1 MRGNLPKREPGWV
14 REWDEK
20 KIVYRILDKRR
31 DAKKFILHD
40 GPPYANG
47 AIHIGHAVNKI
58 LKDMIVK
65 EKTLEGYQAPYVP
78 GWDCHGMPI
87 EVQIEKL
94 HGKNL
99 PVEKMQSLA
108 RAYAMEQSNLQLA
121 DFKRLGVLGLWDN
134 PYRTMRHDTEAAE
147 ITALRKIMEKG
158 YVYRGLKPV
167 NWCFDCQS
175 ALAEAE
181 VEYMDRKSP
190 MLDVA
195 FALTDEDHQ
204 RVEGIFGH
212 TIEKPCSVVIWT
224 TTPWTI
230 PANQALNMHPDL
242 TYALVDVGD
251 RYLILGEGLVEE
263 ALKRYGLT
271 GSVVATAKGALFEG
285 VRFKHPLYDMH
296 EGYRRYSP
304 VYLAD
309 YVEATSGTGIVHS
322 APAYGVDDFVSCKKH
337 GMSNDEVLNP
347 VQGDGTYASWL
358 PFFAGMNIWQANPK
372 ILDTLRVAGAL
383 LSSGEMTHSYMHC
396 WRHKTPLIYRA
407 TAQWFVRMDAPDED
421 TKSVLGLPAAEKTL
435 RQAALEGVKAT
446 KFFPEWGINRLY
458 SMIENRPDWC
468 ISRQRN
474 WGVPL
479 PFFLHKETGH
489 LHPDTFE
496 IMKKVEALVAEGGI
510 EAWTKATP
518 EELIGEDAKNYVKST
533 DILDVWFDSGTTHY
547 TVMRGSHKDILGWP
561 ADLYLEGSDQ
571 HRGWFHSSLLTGT
584 MLDGRPP
591 YNQLLTHGFCV
602 DEKGEK
608 MSKSK
613 GNVVVPNEP
622 IEKFGADAVRYWAA
636 AARLGLDATYDIGQ
650 MKIGRRLAI
659 KLLNATKFALAI
671 GREDENH
678 HVGAAAEAAW
688 NPADVTEPLDRAAMA
703 KLALVVRQATE
714 ALESY
719 EHSKA
724 LEVIESYFWQF
735 CDDYIELV
743 KNRAYGT
750 PDEHGNVPSEKA
762 VKSARTALGLGLDA
776 FARLLAPYLPY
787 ATEEVWSWMHA
798 GSGSVHRAAWPV
810 VDPYVEAATGASPEL
825 LTWAGKAVEQLRKI
839 KSEAKVSMKTP
850 ILSVAL
856 SAASEGVNAIHAALG
871 DIAQAGRVVGKFDL
885 VAKHAEESA
894 AEDAPETEVAV
905 EASELGEPPAK
916 KPKH

>member
-1 MRGNLPKREPGWV
+1 MAKAEKASQDAQKKYPLNLPDTPFPMRGNLPKREPGWV

-285 VRFKHPLYDMH
+285 C
-296 EGYRRYSP
+296 
-304 VYLAD
+304 
-309 YVEATSGTGIVHS
+309 
-322 APAYGVDDFVSCKKH
+322 VSSTRSTTC
-337 GMSNDEVLNP
+337 
-347 VQGDGTYASWL
+347 T
-358 PFFAGMNIWQANPK
+358 
-372 ILDTLRVAGAL
+372 
-383 LSSGEMTHSYMHC
+383 
-396 WRHKTPLIYRA
+396 RA
-407 TAQWFVRMDAPDED
+407 TAAILRSTLPTMWRQHRAPVSSTRLRLTAWTTLFPAKSTACPT
-421 TKSVLGLPAAEKTL
+421 TKCSILCRATAPMLRGSRSLPA
-435 RQAALEGVKAT
+435 
-446 KFFPEWGINRLY
+446 
-458 SMIENRPDWC
+458 
-468 ISRQRN
+468 
-474 WGVPL
+474 
-479 PFFLHKETGH
+479 
-489 LHPDTFE
+489 
-496 IMKKVEALVAEGGI
+496 
-510 EAWTKATP
+510 
-518 EELIGEDAKNYVKST
+518 
-533 DILDVWFDSGTTHY
+533 
-547 TVMRGSHKDILGWP
+547 
-561 ADLYLEGSDQ
+561 
-571 HRGWFHSSLLTGT
+571 
-584 MLDGRPP
+584 
-591 YNQLLTHGFCV
+591 
-602 DEKGEK
+602 
-608 MSKSK
+608 
-613 GNVVVPNEP
+613 
-622 IEKFGADAVRYWAA
+622 
-636 AARLGLDATYDIGQ
+636 
-650 MKIGRRLAI
+650 
-659 KLLNATKFALAI
+659 
-671 GREDENH
+671 
-678 HVGAAAEAAW
+678 
-688 NPADVTEPLDRAAMA
+688 
-703 KLALVVRQATE
+703 
-714 ALESY
+714 
-719 EHSKA
+719 
-724 LEVIESYFWQF
+724 
-735 CDDYIELV
+735 
-743 KNRAYGT
+743 
-750 PDEHGNVPSEKA
+750 
-762 VKSARTALGLGLDA
+762 
-776 FARLLAPYLPY
+776 
-787 ATEEVWSWMHA
+787 
-798 GSGSVHRAAWPV
+798 
-810 VDPYVEAATGASPEL
+810 
-825 LTWAGKAVEQLRKI
+825 
-839 KSEAKVSMKTP
+839 
-850 ILSVAL
+850 
-856 SAASEGVNAIHAALG
+856 
-871 DIAQAGRVVGKFDL
+871 
-885 VAKHAEESA
+885 
-894 AEDAPETEVAV
+894 
-905 EASELGEPPAK
+905 
-916 KPKH
+916 